1 MLKYANFMQLGSLLL
16 VGSLLKMVERVDA
29 DVAAAVVISA
39 YSMLFDDSDS
49 SDTSN
54 NDEPCEAVPQ
64 RLLAFVNYEKKFN
77 QELNVV
83 ATKQ

>member
-64 RLLAFVNYEKKFN
+64 RLLAFVNYDTNLKSG
-77 QELNVV
+77 
-83 ATKQ
+83 TKCTTNEQ